1 MPIAYVLINSDLGT
15 DVSII
20 TKIKEIL
27 AGGNDVQYEIQGVYG
42 VYDIILKLSS
52 TSSDALKSII
62 TNKIRKINKI
72 IIESI
77 MFRIILKNKFK
88 ERKIDLSIAV
98 KVMYHQKFTGSIQS
112 EHIKWWKRYWIKPIM
127 LEILYPK
134 KGWIQLVKIFREGK
148 PSIRV
153 ITTPT
158 SSAKRE
164 LLVHK
169 QLYGEEVLHEQK
181 RKKKLEQFRNKQ
193 KNMQTTNIAPNME

>member
-1 MPIAYVLINSDLGT
+1 
-15 DVSII
+15 
-20 TKIKEIL
+20 
-27 AGGNDVQYEIQGVYG
+27 
-42 VYDIILKLSS
+42 
-52 TSSDALKSII
+52 
-62 TNKIRKINKI
+62 
-72 IIESI
+72 

-153 ITTPT
+153 ITTPN
-158 SSAKRE
+158 SSGLRE
-164 LLVHK
+164 LLVYK

>member
-1 MPIAYVLINSDLGT
+1 
-15 DVSII
+15 
-20 TKIKEIL
+20 
-27 AGGNDVQYEIQGVYG
+27 
-42 VYDIILKLSS
+42 
-52 TSSDALKSII
+52 
-62 TNKIRKINKI
+62 
-72 IIESI
+72 

-158 SSAKRE
+158 SSSKRE
-164 LLVHK
+164 LLVLNK
-169 QLYGEEVLHEQK
+169 LYGEEEYREQK
-181 RKKKLEQFRNKQ
+181 RKTYKQ
-193 KNMQTTNIAPNME
+193 LDTRRMQK

>member
-1 MPIAYVLINSDLGT
+1 
-15 DVSII
+15 
-20 TKIKEIL
+20 
-27 AGGNDVQYEIQGVYG
+27 
-42 VYDIILKLSS
+42 
-52 TSSDALKSII
+52 
-62 TNKIRKINKI
+62 
-72 IIESI
+72 

-98 KVMYHQKFTGSIQS
+98 KVMYHQKFTGSIQR

-158 SSAKRE
+158 SSSKRE
-164 LLVHK
+164 LLVYK
-169 QLYGEEVLHEQK
+169 QLYGEEVQHEQK
-181 RKKKLEQFRNKQ
+181 RKKKLEQFRSKQ
-193 KNMQTTNIAPNME
+193 KNMQTSNIAPNMERSTTTSNS

>member
-1 MPIAYVLINSDLGT
+1 
-15 DVSII
+15 
-20 TKIKEIL
+20 
-27 AGGNDVQYEIQGVYG
+27 
-42 VYDIILKLSS
+42 
-52 TSSDALKSII
+52 
-62 TNKIRKINKI
+62 
-72 IIESI
+72 
-77 MFRIILKNKFK
+77 MFRVILKNKFK
-88 ERKIDLSIAV
+88 ERKMHLSTIV
-98 KVMYHQKFTGSIQS
+98 KVMYHQKFTGSIQR

-164 LLVHK
+164 LLVYK

>member
-1 MPIAYVLINSDLGT
+1 
-15 DVSII
+15 
-20 TKIKEIL
+20 
-27 AGGNDVQYEIQGVYG
+27 
-42 VYDIILKLSS
+42 
-52 TSSDALKSII
+52 
-62 TNKIRKINKI
+62 
-72 IIESI
+72 

-98 KVMYHQKFTGSIQS
+98 KVMYHQKFTGSIQQ
-112 EHIKWWKRYWIKPIM
+112 EHVKWWKRYWIKPIM

-153 ITTPT
+153 ITVAT
-158 SSAKRE
+158 SSSKRE
-164 LLVHK
+164 LLVYK

-193 KNMQTTNIAPNME
+193 KDMQTTNIAPNMEWSKSKQFS

>member
-1 MPIAYVLINSDLGT
+1 M
-15 DVSII
+15 
-20 TKIKEIL
+20 
-27 AGGNDVQYEIQGVYG
+27 
-42 VYDIILKLSS
+42 
-52 TSSDALKSII
+52 
-62 TNKIRKINKI
+62 
-72 IIESI
+72 

-98 KVMYHQKFTGSIQS
+98 KVMYHQKFTGSIQN

-164 LLVHK
+164 LLVYK
-169 QLYGEEVLHEQK
+169 QLYGEEVQHEQK

>member
-1 MPIAYVLINSDLGT
+1 
-15 DVSII
+15 
-20 TKIKEIL
+20 
-27 AGGNDVQYEIQGVYG
+27 
-42 VYDIILKLSS
+42 
-52 TSSDALKSII
+52 
-62 TNKIRKINKI
+62 
-72 IIESI
+72 
-77 MFRIILKNKFK
+77 
-88 ERKIDLSIAV
+88 
-98 KVMYHQKFTGSIQS
+98 MYHQKFTGSIQS

-158 SSAKRE
+158 SSSKRE
-164 LLVHK
+164 LLVYK

-193 KNMQTTNIAPNME
+193 KNMQTINTTQSVE